1 MLFESSSQVKHRC
14 ALMCSIETAEDTQ
27 EHMLECPLLQN
38 VRDNVNVKV
47 AYSDIYGD
55 ISKQKNVSV
64 MYVALMA
71 ERDRLLENTS
81 RNHIM

>member
-1 MLFESSSQVKHRC
+1 
-14 ALMCSIETAEDTQ
+14 MCSIETAEDTQ

-38 VRDNVNVKV
+38 VCDNVNVKV
-47 AYSDIYGD
+47 AYSDIYRD
-55 ISKQKNVSV
+55 LFKQKNVSV

>member
-1 MLFESSSQVKHRC
+1 
-14 ALMCSIETAEDTQ
+14 MCSIETAEDTQ

-38 VRDNVNVKV
+38 VRDSVNIKV

-71 ERDRLLENTS
+71 ERDRLIENTS